1 MRAVAKFLTAGA
13 LALLVGVAAP
23 VRDAAVFAQGAQ
35 GAAQQPP
42 STQPTPTFR
51 ASVDLITTDMIA
63 RNSRTEQFIADLK
76 PSEVEIYEDGVKQ
89 EIVSFVLTHGGRV
102 FNTLAPPA
110 APAQEG
116 IILPQRR
123 PTNDAAGRI
132 FLIFID
138 DFHLQFRETARTRDL
153 IKRMLRSLIHEGDM
167 FGIVSTGHS
176 SISEQLTYDRQ
187 VLESSIERV
196 TGGGLTPKE
205 IMEGMSTS
213 QGPAEL
219 RHRAHVAFS
228 TAYDLMR
235 NLEKVQNRRK
245 AVIYIS
251 SGYDF
256 DPFVEGRL
264 EEQARRAGIGETTD
278 ESGTLLAAAERLR
291 TNQSY
296 KDMRSQQELAATDV
310 MRELY
315 DLTKAANRANATLYT
330 IDPRGLVAG
339 PDIDQDINMNDWLS
353 YIRETQD
360 SLRILAEN
368 TGGIAI
374 VNQNDFDKGL
384 KRIDNE
390 TSDYYVLGYYSSN
403 PDPMRRNRKL
413 EVRTTRP
420 DVAIRAR
427 QTYIASAEPPDADE
441 IVRSFR
447 LKADATSP
455 APPSSRGAGGS
466 FRKSESLQRRCAAD
480 GSSSG
485 RASRSAVPASC
496 RQSGCRTAGRC
507 GPPRRPPATE

>member
-1 MRAVAKFLTAGA
+1 MRTAAKFLTAGA
-13 LALLVGVAAP
+13 FALLIAIGAPPTPKTVLAQAGV
-23 VRDAAVFAQGAQ
+23 
-35 GAAQQPP
+35 QP
-42 STQPTPTFR
+42 SQTPTFR
-51 ASVDLITTDMIA
+51 ASVDLITTDMIP
-63 RNSRTEQFIADLK
+63 RDSRTDQFLADLK
-76 PSEVEIYEDGVKQ
+76 PNEIEIYEDGVKQ

-102 FNTLAPPA
+102 FNMQAPPP
-110 APAQEG
+110 APVQEG

-138 DFHLQFRETARTRDL
+138 DFHLQFRETPRTRLL
-153 IKRMLRSLIHEGDM
+153 IQKMLRLLIHDGDM

-187 VLESSIERV
+187 VLESAVERI

-205 IMEGMSTS
+205 ITEGMQSS
-213 QGPAEL
+213 QGPQEL

-264 EEQARRAGIGETTD
+264 EEQARRLGIDETTD
-278 ESGTLLAAAERLR
+278 ERGDQVNAAEQLR
-291 TNQSY
+291 KNQDY
-296 KDMRSQQELAATDV
+296 KDMRSQQELAATDLYH
-310 MRELY
+310 ELY
-315 DLTKAANRANATLYT
+315 DLIKAANRANATLYT
-330 IDPRGLVAG
+330 IDPRGLVAD
-339 PDIDQDINMNDWLS
+339 PDIDQDMKASDWNA

-403 PDPMRRNRKL
+403 PDPLRRTRRL

-420 DVAIRAR
+420 GVTIRAR
-427 QTYIASAEPPDADE
+427 ETYSLRPNQT
-441 IVRSFR
+441 
-447 LKADATSP
+447 K
-455 APPSSRGAGGS
+455 
-466 FRKSESLQRRCAAD
+466 K
-480 GSSSG
+480 
-485 RASRSAVPASC
+485 
-496 RQSGCRTAGRC
+496 
-507 GPPRRPPATE
+507 

>member
-1 MRAVAKFLTAGA
+1 MRTAAKFLTAGA
-13 LALLVGVAAP
+13 FALLIAIGAPPTPKTVLAQAGV
-23 VRDAAVFAQGAQ
+23 
-35 GAAQQPP
+35 QP
-42 STQPTPTFR
+42 SQTPTFR
-51 ASVDLITTDMIA
+51 ASVDLITTDMIP
-63 RNSRTEQFIADLK
+63 RDSRTDQFLADLK
-76 PSEVEIYEDGVKQ
+76 PNEIEIYEDGVKQ

-102 FNTLAPPA
+102 FNMQAPPP
-110 APAQEG
+110 APVQEG

-138 DFHLQFRETARTRDL
+138 DFHLQFRETPRTRLL
-153 IKRMLRSLIHEGDM
+153 IQKMLRLLIHDGDM

-187 VLESSIERV
+187 VLESAIERI

-205 IMEGMSTS
+205 ITQGMQTS

-264 EEQARRAGIGETTD
+264 EEQARRLGIDETTD
-278 ESGTLLAAAERLR
+278 ERGDQVNAAEQLR
-291 TNQSY
+291 KNQDY
-296 KDMRSQQELAATDV
+296 KDLRSQQELAATDLYH
-310 MRELY
+310 ELY
-315 DLTKAANRANATLYT
+315 DLIKAANRANATLYT

-339 PDIDQDINMNDWLS
+339 PDIDQDVKASDWNA

-403 PDPMRRNRKL
+403 PDPLRRTRRL

-420 DVAIRAR
+420 GVTIRAR
-427 QTYIASAEPPDADE
+427 ETY
-441 IVRSFR
+441 
-447 LKADATSP
+447 
-455 APPSSRGAGGS
+455 
-466 FRKSESLQRRCAAD
+466 SL
-480 GSSSG
+480 
-485 RASRSAVPASC
+485 
-496 RQSGCRTAGRC
+496 
-507 GPPRRPPATE
+507 RPNPTKK

>member
-1 MRAVAKFLTAGA
+1 MRTAAKFLTAGA
-13 LALLVGVAAP
+13 FALLLALGAP
-23 VRDAAVFAQGAQ
+23 PAPKTLHAQAGSP
-35 GAAQQPP
+35 QPGQ
-42 STQPTPTFR
+42 TTPTFR

-76 PSEVEIYEDGVKQ
+76 VNEVEIYEDGVKQ

-102 FNTLAPPA
+102 LNMLAPPP
-110 APAQEG
+110 APVQEG

-138 DFHLQFRETARTRDL
+138 DFHLQFRETPRTRQL
-153 IKRMLRSLIHEGDM
+153 IQKMLRLLIHEGDM

-187 VLESSIERV
+187 VLESAVERI

-205 IMEGMSTS
+205 ITEGMQTS

-219 RHRAHVAFS
+219 RHRAHVAFA

-245 AVIYIS
+245 AVLYIS

-264 EEQARRAGIGETTD
+264 EEQARRAGISETTD
-278 ESGTLLAAAERLR
+278 EKGESLAAAEQLR
-291 TNQSY
+291 TSSTYRDQ
-296 KDMRSQQELAATDV
+296 RSQQELAATDLIG
-310 MRELY
+310 ELY

-330 IDPRGLVAG
+330 IDPRGLIAG
-339 PDIDQDINMNDWLS
+339 PDIDQDIKMSDWNA
-353 YIRETQD
+353 YVRETQD
-360 SLRILAEN
+360 SLRVLAEN

-390 TSDYYVLGYYSSN
+390 TSDYYVIGYYSSN
-403 PDPMRRNRKL
+403 PDPLRRTRKL
-413 EVRTTRP
+413 DVKTSRP
-420 DVAIRAR
+420 DVSIKAR
-427 QTYIASAEPPDADE
+427 ETY
-441 IVRSFR
+441 
-447 LKADATSP
+447 
-455 APPSSRGAGGS
+455 
-466 FRKSESLQRRCAAD
+466 SL
-480 GSSSG
+480 
-485 RASRSAVPASC
+485 
-496 RQSGCRTAGRC
+496 
-507 GPPRRPPATE
+507 RPVIQKR

>member
-1 MRAVAKFLTAGA
+1 MTAGA
-13 LALLVGVAAP
+13 FALLLALGAP
-23 VRDAAVFAQGAQ
+23 PAPKTLHAQAGSP
-35 GAAQQPP
+35 QPGQ
-42 STQPTPTFR
+42 TTPTFR

-76 PSEVEIYEDGVKQ
+76 VNEVEIYEDGVKQ

-102 FNTLAPPA
+102 LNMLAPPP
-110 APAQEG
+110 APVQEG

-138 DFHLQFRETARTRDL
+138 DFHLQFRETPRTRQL
-153 IKRMLRSLIHEGDM
+153 IQKMLRLLIHEGDM

-187 VLESSIERV
+187 VLESAVERI

-205 IMEGMSTS
+205 ITEGMQTS

-219 RHRAHVAFS
+219 RHRAHVAFA

-264 EEQARRAGIGETTD
+264 EEQARRAGISETTD
-278 ESGTLLAAAERLR
+278 EKGESLAAAEQLR
-291 TNQSY
+291 TSSTYRDQ
-296 KDMRSQQELAATDV
+296 RSQQELAATDLIG
-310 MRELY
+310 ELY

-339 PDIDQDINMNDWLS
+339 PDIDQDIKMSDWNA
-353 YIRETQD
+353 YVRETQD
-360 SLRILAEN
+360 SLRVLAEN

-390 TSDYYVLGYYSSN
+390 TSDYYVIGYYSSN
-403 PDPMRRNRKL
+403 PDPLRRTRKL
-413 EVRTTRP
+413 DVKTSRP
-420 DVAIRAR
+420 DVSIKAR
-427 QTYIASAEPPDADE
+427 ETY
-441 IVRSFR
+441 
-447 LKADATSP
+447 
-455 APPSSRGAGGS
+455 
-466 FRKSESLQRRCAAD
+466 SL
-480 GSSSG
+480 
-485 RASRSAVPASC
+485 
-496 RQSGCRTAGRC
+496 
-507 GPPRRPPATE
+507 RPVIQKR

>member
-1 MRAVAKFLTAGA
+1 LTAGA
-13 LALLVGVAAP
+13 FALLLALGAP
-23 VRDAAVFAQGAQ
+23 PVPGTIHAQG
-35 GAAQQPP
+35 GAQQP
-42 STQPTPTFR
+42 PTFR

-76 PSEVEIYEDGVKQ
+76 PNEIEIYEDGVKQ

-102 FNTLAPPA
+102 FNMVAPPP
-110 APAQEG
+110 APVQEG

-138 DFHLQFRETARTRDL
+138 DFHLQFRETPRTREL
-153 IKRMLRSLIHEGDM
+153 IKKMLRLLIHEGDM

-187 VLESSIERV
+187 VLESSIERI

-205 IMEGMSTS
+205 IVEGMATS

-264 EEQARRAGIGETTD
+264 EEQARRAGITESTD
-278 ESGTLLAAAERLR
+278 ESGNTLAAAERLR
-291 TNQSY
+291 NDPTYRDQ
-296 KDMRSQQELAATDV
+296 RSQQELASTDLI
-310 MRELY
+310 RELY
-315 DLTKAANRANATLYT
+315 DITKAANRANATLYT

-339 PDIDQDINMNDWLS
+339 PDIDQEVNMSDWNAFL
-353 YIRETQD
+353 RESQD
-360 SLRILAEN
+360 SLRVLAEQ

-403 PDPMRRNRKL
+403 PDPLRRTRRI

-420 DVAIRAR
+420 NVTVRAR
-427 QTYIASAEPPDADE
+427 ETYSLRPN
-441 IVRSFR
+441 
-447 LKADATSP
+447 
-455 APPSSRGAGGS
+455 APTG
-466 FRKSESLQRRCAAD
+466 RR
-480 GSSSG
+480 
-485 RASRSAVPASC
+485 
-496 RQSGCRTAGRC
+496 
-507 GPPRRPPATE
+507 